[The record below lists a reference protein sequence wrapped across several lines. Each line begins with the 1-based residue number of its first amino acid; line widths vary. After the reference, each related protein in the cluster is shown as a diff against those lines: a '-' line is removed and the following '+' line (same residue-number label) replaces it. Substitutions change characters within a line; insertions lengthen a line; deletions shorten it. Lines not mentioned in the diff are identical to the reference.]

1 MAVFALLFIVLP
13 LVEIYVAVQVAH
25 LIGVWETLFLLAA
38 LSIAGIYLT
47 KVAGFGVLARVRRQL
62 ERGQM
67 PTNELIDGLLVLIGG
82 ILLFV
87 PGFVTAAAGL
97 LLFFPPTRAVAR
109 NQVKRRFVGRI
120 TYIDSSGR
128 SGYVD
133 GSGRSGYVDGSPRSG
148 YLDGPDDVID
158 V

>member
-1 MAVFALLFIVLP
+1 VAVFALLFIVLP

-25 LIGVWETLFLLAA
+25 VIGVWETLFLLAA

-47 KVAGFGVLARVRRQL
+47 KYAGFGVLSRVRRDL
-62 ERGQM
+62 ARGEM
-67 PTNELIDGLLVLIGG
+67 PTNSLIDGLLVLIGG

-97 LLFFPPTRAVAR
+97 LLFFPPTRVFAR
-109 NQVKRRFVGRI
+109 NQFKRRFVRRI
-120 TYIDSSGR
+120 TYIDGSGR
-128 SGYVD
+128 TTYIDGSPRSDHVD
-133 GSGRSGYVDGSPRSG
+133 GSARSG
-148 YLDGPDDVID
+148 YLDGPDDIID